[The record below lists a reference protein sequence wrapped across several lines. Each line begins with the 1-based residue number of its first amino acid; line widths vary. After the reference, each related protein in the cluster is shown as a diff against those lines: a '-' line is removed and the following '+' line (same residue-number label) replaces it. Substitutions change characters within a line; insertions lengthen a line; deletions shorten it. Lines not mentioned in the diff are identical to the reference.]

1 LGATFAEARVLRS
14 SLGYAGEYDV
24 LVTWATRGGGS
35 LVSAE
40 ENKALILQRLR
51 SGALRLRSDWLPILQ
66 TAVAVCLAWFLA
78 LLILGIDR
86 PTFAPIAAVIVLGL
100 AVGERL
106 RRAVELTLAVAFG
119 VVLAD
124 LLLSFVGVGAVQA
137 GVFVVLAMG
146 LAVFLGGG
154 ELGVNEAAISA
165 MIIMFTYTPSAAGFP
180 IDRFL
185 EALIGGGVAL
195 LINALLPVNPERM
208 VEDAAFP
215 VFDESAAVLEEVADA
230 LEDGDARRVQRAY
243 VKAREIDAR
252 VAGLKEAVDAGRETA
267 RLAPPRRGSLGH
279 MDLYASAADQIDL
292 MVRDVRALAR
302 AALSVVQPEAEDPVP
317 ERLPAAIRG
326 LARATEALA
335 AYLQTSGDPPD
346 ETRRLALDAAREAS
360 RMLEEHEDLA
370 RNLNVNALV
379 DQIHSSAV
387 DLIGGTGMDRAAA
400 LQALQGETGR
410 ASW

>member
-1 LGATFAEARVLRS
+1 
-14 SLGYAGEYDV
+14 
-24 LVTWATRGGGS
+24 
-35 LVSAE
+35 VSAE
-40 ENKALILQRLR
+40 ENKALVLQRLR

-66 TAVAVCLAWFLA
+66 TAVAACLAWFLA
-78 LLILGIDR
+78 VLVLGLER

-106 RRAVELTLAVAFG
+106 RRAIELTLAVAFG
-119 VVLAD
+119 VALAD
-124 LLLSFVGVGAVQA
+124 LLLSVVGVGAVQA
-137 GVFVVLAMG
+137 GLFVVLAMAV
-146 LAVFLGGG
+146 AVFLGGG
-154 ELGVNEAAISA
+154 GLGVNEAAISA
-165 MIIMFTYTPSAAGFP
+165 MIIMFTFTPSASGFP

-195 LINALLPVNPERM
+195 LINALIPVNPERM

-215 VFDESAAVLEEVADA
+215 VFDESSAVLEEVADA

-252 VAGLKEAVDAGRETA
+252 VAGLKEAVAAGRETA

-279 MDLYASAADQIDL
+279 MDLYARAADQIDL
-292 MVRDVRALAR
+292 TVRDVRALAR
-302 AALSVVQPEAEDPVP
+302 AALSVVQPEAEDPLP
-317 ERLPAAIRG
+317 ERLLAAIRT

-335 AYLQTSGDPPD
+335 AYLQTSGDPPE
-346 ETRRLALDAAREAS
+346 ETRRLALEAATEAS
-360 RMLEEHEDLA
+360 TLLEEDEDLA
-370 RNLNVNALV
+370 RSLGVNALV

-387 DLIGGTGMDRAAA
+387 DLMGGTGMNRSEA
-400 LQALQGETGR
+400 LQALEEATGR